1 MDVNTESVKKIVASK
16 LEPRWHLSASLKNQS
31 SHDLPINQW
40 PGYLFDNKLYQHKTA
55 MDWNKMAPVYKV
67 MKLDWNLGYYKMAAS
82 NIVVKLNQRLYSMA

>member
-55 MDWNKMAPVYKV
+55 MD
-67 MKLDWNLGYYKMAAS
+67 
-82 NIVVKLNQRLYSMA
+82 